1 MSFGTSEVASWT
13 RLSVS
18 GIVGDSG
25 KAVDVVGYSIKSG
38 GTAGNI
44 YFFSAAGSSGAV
56 AGTFAWADQA
66 RVVST
71 EQTITLAYPTRL
83 SGGCYV
89 SFDSNVSA
97 ASIFY
102 RQVMGQ

>member
-1 MSFGTSEVASWT
+1 MSFGTSEVSSWA
-13 RLSVS
+13 RLSAS

-25 KAVDVVGYSIKSG
+25 KAIDVVGYSIKSG

-44 YFFSAAGSSGAV
+44 FFFSAATAV
-56 AGTFAWADQA
+56 AANFAWADQA
-66 RVVST
+66 RVVSA
-71 EQTITLAYPTRL
+71 EQTIALAYPTRL

-89 SFDSNVSA
+89 SFDGNVSA
-97 ASIFY
+97 STIFY